1 MNLVEA
7 LATAI
12 ARQEGYLVEDRRTGK
27 LIPNPKKVS
36 PVLANN
42 PGALI
47 VPGLPQ
53 EKGITKFPTIT
64 SGWVALQNQ
73 IKTNIYGRNSNDPY
87 YRRRSHPMNL
97 YEFFAGQRDAKGTVL
112 PGGYPGYAPKG
123 HGKNDP
129 KAYAENVAAWTGLD
143 PKEKLINLI
152 R

>member
-27 LIPNPKKVS
+27 LIPNPKKVP

-42 PGALI
+42 PGVLI
-47 VPGLPQ
+47 IKGMPQ

-73 IKTNIYGRNSNDPY
+73 IKNNIYGRSAHDDY

-129 KAYAENVAAWTGLD
+129 VAYANNVAAWTGID
-143 PKEKLINLI
+143 AKEKLINLV